1 MRTIT
6 YSDYFDRLNSELN
19 AWNGILAITEH
30 ILKKCSD
37 DNTTNEIITLGMTH
51 DIAEIHKQRLLEE
64 MQDIANCLAEEGIE
78 TGLAVSPIV
87 RED

>member
-37 DNTTNEIITLGMTH
+37 DSTTNEITTLAMTH
-51 DIAEIHKQRLLEE
+51 DIAEIHKKCLLEE
-64 MQDIANCLAEEGIE
+64 MQDIANCLAEDGVE
-78 TGLAVSPIV
+78 TGLIVSPIV